1 MNGLH
6 ICDAD
11 HYCIYIGV
19 ECPAGMVY
27 QQCGPVCPQ
36 TCENQECEGGGCAE
50 GCFCPDGMVLSNS
63 ECINKTDC
71 QGNLRH
77 SYMYGYCTKFWF

>member
-1 MNGLH
+1 
-6 ICDAD
+6 
-11 HYCIYIGV
+11 
-19 ECPAGMVY
+19 MVY

-71 QGNLRH
+71 QGNLRQIVICMVIVQNSGSSNTH
-77 SYMYGYCTKFWF
+77 TLCIQRMFLLLQFQRLF